1 MRTQS
6 KQQDL
11 LGWLSRLVSR
21 AESNSMTHIKAMTSG
36 IGLLA
41 QEEGRIESCFTH
53 TAAQYLQLALISTER
68 VARLLNAQLRV

>member
-1 MRTQS
+1 
-6 KQQDL
+6 
-11 LGWLSRLVSR
+11 
-21 AESNSMTHIKAMTSG
+21 MTNIKAMTSG
-36 IGLLA
+36 IGLKA